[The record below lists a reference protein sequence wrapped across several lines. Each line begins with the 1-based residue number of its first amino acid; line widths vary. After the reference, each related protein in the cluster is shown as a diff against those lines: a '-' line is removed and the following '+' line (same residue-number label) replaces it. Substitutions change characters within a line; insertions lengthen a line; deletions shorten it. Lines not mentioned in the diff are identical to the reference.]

1 MILFFNQDIDRFK
14 PLYYIIL
21 IITGFLLATKIPQF
35 VLDANLIIL
44 LSSVLIIGV
53 IPLKFGKQFDFAL
66 NSGFVFI
73 TVLKFGL
80 DKTVLPLLAILFLS
94 YILKLNRKN
103 TIKKTVYISG
113 FNTILIVLTNILG
126 MLFYN
131 LIRGLMPTFISVFL
145 PWLLVISINIGIIYI
160 YRKTYK
166 SKFNFMDKN
175 NIYFGILS
183 AFIYAIAF
191 IGLHILLKYG
201 TSFYIIYIVA
211 IILFFL
217 YLRTIQINNKAIS
230 VFLES
235 LEKVNKINLKNENGD
250 LKEFTIRFYNKLSE
264 YIPLSC
270 ISLTEKSEQNN
281 SIVYCK
287 NIDEKKTV
295 INGIKELNKNKRRSG
310 IITIKGEPDKYS
322 ISYELEMS
330 DNRKLFISYLDN
342 NINTLKENRI
352 FFDLLRKKIEI
363 IIENIDLYDK
373 AKVEFLKTVEMI
385 IAMIEAKDK
394 LTAGHSIRVAK
405 YSYLIGQELGLKKK
419 ELDDLK
425 FAALLHDIGK
435 IAIPENIL
443 NKKAEL
449 TEEEFEIMKRHPIIG
464 AELINTIDSLKDSIP
479 GIIEHHERYDGNG
492 YPKGLKGEEISL
504 QGRIVAIAD
513 AFDAVTSNRVYRYAI
528 KRIDAIAMI
537 IAGSYSRFDP
547 NLVEVFA
554 EIIKRYEGKYIDE
567 DILKFVEI

>member
-94 YILKLNRKN
+94 YIIKLNRKN

-310 IITIKGEPDKYS
+310 ISTIKGEPDKYS

-373 AKVEFLKTVEMI
+373 
-385 IAMIEAKDK
+385 
-394 LTAGHSIRVAK
+394 
-405 YSYLIGQELGLKKK
+405 
-419 ELDDLK
+419 
-425 FAALLHDIGK
+425 
-435 IAIPENIL
+435 
-443 NKKAEL
+443 
-449 TEEEFEIMKRHPIIG
+449 
-464 AELINTIDSLKDSIP
+464 
-479 GIIEHHERYDGNG
+479 
-492 YPKGLKGEEISL
+492 
-504 QGRIVAIAD
+504 
-513 AFDAVTSNRVYRYAI
+513 
-528 KRIDAIAMI
+528 
-537 IAGSYSRFDP
+537 
-547 NLVEVFA
+547 
-554 EIIKRYEGKYIDE
+554 
-567 DILKFVEI
+567 

>member
-1 MILFFNQDIDRFK
+1 LFFNQDIDRFK

-94 YILKLNRKN
+94 YIIKLNRKN

-287 NIDEKKTV
+287 NIDEKKT
-295 INGIKELNKNKRRSG
+295 
-310 IITIKGEPDKYS
+310 
-322 ISYELEMS
+322 
-330 DNRKLFISYLDN
+330 
-342 NINTLKENRI
+342 
-352 FFDLLRKKIEI
+352 
-363 IIENIDLYDK
+363 
-373 AKVEFLKTVEMI
+373 
-385 IAMIEAKDK
+385 
-394 LTAGHSIRVAK
+394 
-405 YSYLIGQELGLKKK
+405 
-419 ELDDLK
+419 
-425 FAALLHDIGK
+425 HDIGK